1 MKRHLPVISL
11 VFLLCFASGCQDKAA
26 MAELEAFKSQ
36 AALEEQ
42 NKAIYARYMGAW
54 IRGDAEAL
62 KTIFSPGYV
71 WRAPSGEMASLEQT
85 LGHLEKQVAMFSDRT
100 VSNEEIIAK
109 GDRVIGR
116 YVLEASHTGSVE
128 GLPATGNK
136 IKSMGIEIIRIEN
149 GRIVEAWEVFDS
161 LGLFQQ
167 LGYELKPKATEK

>member
-1 MKRHLPVISL
+1 MRGRLPAISL
-11 VFLLCFASGCQDKAA
+11 AFLLCFTFGCQDKAA
-26 MAELEAFKSQ
+26 RAELEAFKSQ

-42 NKAIYARYMGAW
+42 NEALYARYMDAW

-62 KTIFSPGYV
+62 KAILSPRYI
-71 WRAPSGEMASLEQT
+71 WRSPSGETATLEQT
-85 LGHLEKQVAMFSDRT
+85 LGHLEKQLAMFSDRT

-136 IKSMGIEIIRIEN
+136 IKSMGI
-149 GRIVEAWEVFDS
+149 F
-161 LGLFQQ
+161 
-167 LGYELKPKATEK
+167 P